1 MLLRENEQMSNLL
14 KKILAKISKILFFS
28 MFYIRFFI
36 LKISESLIPPF
47 FVSDVSESLR
57 LLTKNE
63 RIAQVTHQKW
73 ETMSDL
79 LTLLRG
85 NERWWANRSG
95 HSLKMSKWVNH
106 WFFWANRSFAHFG
119 QKTSD
124 LLRKSMIEFP
134 ALLIFSER
142 PEQFAHIAHFWWVSF
157 AFRSYRSPKKME
169 WANPLFFFT
178 YIKHTVAARNPPVE

>member
-63 RIAQVTHQKW
+63 RIAQVTHQK
-73 ETMSDL
+73 
-79 LTLLRG
+79 
-85 NERWWANRSG
+85 
-95 HSLKMSKWVNH
+95 
-106 WFFWANRSFAHFG
+106 
-119 QKTSD
+119 
-124 LLRKSMIEFP
+124 
-134 ALLIFSER
+134 
-142 PEQFAHIAHFWWVSF
+142 
-157 AFRSYRSPKKME
+157 
-169 WANPLFFFT
+169 
-178 YIKHTVAARNPPVE
+178 